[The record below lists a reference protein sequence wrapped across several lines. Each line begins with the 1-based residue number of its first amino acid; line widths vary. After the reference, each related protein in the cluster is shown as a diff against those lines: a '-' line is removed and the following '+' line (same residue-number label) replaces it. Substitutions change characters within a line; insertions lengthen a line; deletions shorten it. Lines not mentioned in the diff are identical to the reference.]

1 VRCTYCDNSVP
12 DSSLLCPVCGSGV
25 GNREQTV
32 RASARGTT
40 AAPQDGSPGLLWYIA
55 LALLGTALL
64 LATIGVG
71 LLGAEQGLALRRA
84 RARELGEEYYRR
96 GLVHLEE
103 GNHLLALAE
112 FEEAVR
118 LAPDNPEAR
127 EQLGLLQALLGD
139 EDPSSSEVSADA
151 LLSLYGEASALY
163 SEGNWPEA
171 IMTLERLRRLDPDYR
186 VLEVDEMLFDVYHRQ
201 GMDLVEAGELEDAL
215 VLLDRALEL
224 EPDDPNVAEL
234 RYWISLY
241 LDGLSHWGVD
251 WEGCAATFRELYE
264 LNQGFL
270 DVERRLHDALIN
282 VGDLYYE
289 EGAWC
294 VAESRYTEAVS
305 VMVSEAASSKRGE
318 ARDLCVRAIVEA
330 PPTETALEEPSGV
343 VTATVTVPTPMP
355 EGSFVG
361 EFLGYAE
368 ADPTEMRI
376 RVCVV
381 DAAGQRVPGAGVDI
395 AAYGWRSDPQMT
407 EIDGCCDFAGLTQEL
422 EFTVGL
428 TDLPCESA
436 QAVARWGTEAR
447 VDFSER

>member
-1 VRCTYCDNSVP
+1 MRR
-12 DSSLLCPVCGSGV
+12 L
-25 GNREQTV
+25 
-32 RASARGTT
+32 RG
-40 AAPQDGSPGLLWYIA
+40 
-55 LALLGTALL
+55 
-64 LATIGVG
+64 
-71 LLGAEQGLALRRA
+71 
-84 RARELGEEYYRR
+84 RELAEEYYHR

-103 GNHLLALAE
+103 GNYLLALAE

-118 LAPDNPEAR
+118 LVPDNWEAQ

-139 EDPSSSEVSADA
+139 ENPLSSDVSPEAM
-151 LLSLYGEASALY
+151 LSLYGEASTLY
-163 SEGNWPEA
+163 SQGKWPEA
-171 IMTLERLRRLDPDYR
+171 MMTLERLRRLDPEYR
-186 VLEVDEMLFDVYHRQ
+186 VLEVEEMLFDVYQRQ

-224 EPDDPNVAEL
+224 EPDDPDVAEL

-251 WEGCAATFRELYE
+251 WEGSAATFRELYG
-264 LNQGFL
+264 LNQSFL
-270 DVERRLHDALIN
+270 DVEHRLHDALLS

-294 VAESRYTEAVS
+294 VAESQYAEAVS
-305 VMVSEAASSKRGE
+305 VMVSETASSKRDE
-318 ARDLCVRAIVEA
+318 ARDLCVRAITEA
-330 PPTETALEEPSGV
+330 PATETPLEEPVEV
-343 VTATVTVPTPMP
+343 VTATVTAPAPLP

-368 ADPTEMRI
+368 TDVTEMRI

-381 DAAGQRVPGAGVDI
+381 NSAGEGVPGAGVEI

-428 TDLPCESA
+428 TDLPCDPA
-436 QAVARWGTEAR
+436 RAVTRWGTEAR